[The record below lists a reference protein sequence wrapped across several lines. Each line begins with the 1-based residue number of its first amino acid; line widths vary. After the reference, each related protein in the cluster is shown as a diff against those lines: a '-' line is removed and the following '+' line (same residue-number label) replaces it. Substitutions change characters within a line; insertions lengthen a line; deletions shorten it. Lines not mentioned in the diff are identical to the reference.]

1 MEKAAFKLTVNLF
14 LNDKELEEEYK
25 GHGITKDSSGMYL
38 YNGETVRV
46 YTDEMIGSV
55 QTRDE
60 GMWISM

>member
-1 MEKAAFKLTVNLF
+1 
-14 LNDKELEEEYK
+14 
-25 GHGITKDSSGMYL
+25 MYL

-60 GMWISM
+60 GTVDIDVIRDRMGPDHIGCFFTGRQ